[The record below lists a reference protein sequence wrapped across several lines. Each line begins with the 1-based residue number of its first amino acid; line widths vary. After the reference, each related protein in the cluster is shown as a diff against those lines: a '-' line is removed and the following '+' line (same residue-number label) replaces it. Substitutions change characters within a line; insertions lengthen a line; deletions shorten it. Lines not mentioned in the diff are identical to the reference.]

1 MMVEGHLVLHAANQF
16 ETVVRAIPID
26 GWTKPQPTLSL
37 TLQGCIKLGRLL
49 ILLVIFGTVEGVRAK
64 AFYAQ
69 SCMPVQLNLLT
80 IVASLIEN
88 LATLVV
94 AVQMSNLRTAISIA
108 TGIVRRKAMVCNTHA
123 PRCRQIAKRPAFHSC
138 RTFPF
143 LISPFSFLISSCHD
157 VNRSD

>member
-37 TLQGCIKLGRLL
+37 TLQGCIKLGR
-49 ILLVIFGTVEGVRAK
+49 GVRAK

-88 LATLVV
+88 LATLIV

-108 TGIVRRKAMVCNTHA
+108 TGIVGTKGGCEMAEG
-123 PRCRQIAKRPAFHSC
+123 
-138 RTFPF
+138 
-143 LISPFSFLISSCHD
+143 
-157 VNRSD
+157 